1 MYSIS
6 HYNDLDW
13 LLGNQWRMR
22 VLNINGDFFLCNLGH
37 SFLPPLI
44 PEAGFSVSRR

>member
-6 HYNDLDW
+6 HYNDQDK
-13 LLGNQWRMR
+13 LLGNQWHMRM
-22 VLNINGDFFLCNLGH
+22 LNINGDFSYAILG

-44 PEAGFSVSRR
+44 PEAGLSVSMR